1 MQIKHSPL
9 VKVNAVAKRFG
20 DVSAVDDLSMTI
32 QPNEVVALLG
42 ENGAGKTTTISML
55 LGQQIP
61 TAGEITIFGLTP
73 GHWAAKQQLGVM
85 LQSAALPDNV
95 TVKEQLRL
103 FASYYPNSISVEEA
117 IQTAMLTQLE
127 KRKIQTLS
135 GGQKQRLL
143 FAMAIIGNP
152 KLVILDEPTVGL
164 DASARREFWKC
175 IRSLAENGTSVLLT
189 THYLEEADALSDR
202 IVVMSHGKKVAEGV
216 PAEIKA
222 KLGGKRIRFRTQNS
236 LDDIAAL
243 VPGCTPQHRGDY
255 TEIFSA
261 TPEEHLNALLAG
273 GIEMQDLS
281 LSGISLEDAFLQLT
295 HANLNTQQ
303 NNKDLTA

>member
-1 MQIKHSPL
+1 MQANHSPL

-32 QPNEVVALLG
+32 HPNEVVALLG
-42 ENGAGKTTTISML
+42 ENGAGKTTTISIL

-61 TAGEITIFGLTP
+61 TSGEVSIFGHAP

-103 FASYYPNSISVEEA
+103 FASYYLNSISVKEA
-117 IQTAMLTQLE
+117 VETAMLTQLE
-127 KRKIQTLS
+127 RRKIQTLS

-222 KLGGKRIRFRTQNS
+222 KLGGKRIRFRTQDS
-236 LDDIAAL
+236 LAIIAAV
-243 VPGCTPQHRGDY
+243 VPECEPQLRGDY
-255 TEIFSA
+255 TEIFS
-261 TPEEHLNALLAG
+261 TSPESHLHALFTAG
-273 GIEMQDLS
+273 IGIQDLT
-281 LSGISLEDAFLQLT
+281 LTGISLEDAFLQLT
-295 HANLNTQQ
+295 HANLNTQPI
-303 NNKDLTA
+303 NKDLTA